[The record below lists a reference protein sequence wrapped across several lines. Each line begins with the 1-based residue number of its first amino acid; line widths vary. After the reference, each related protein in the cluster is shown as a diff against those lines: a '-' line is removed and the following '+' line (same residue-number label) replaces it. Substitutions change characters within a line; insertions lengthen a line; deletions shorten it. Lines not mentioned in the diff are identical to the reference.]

1 MVLVLGGS
9 TFNHP
14 VVYPLLL
21 SHHLRYRR
29 FQALLIMNE
38 KPKVLFVGEVA
49 FYHSDYRKGEAA
61 TLRALDHPVW
71 GENIIHTSRVL
82 QKFPDG
88 SFETLNTI
96 YKPVPNE
103 I

>member
-1 MVLVLGGS
+1 MK
-9 TFNHP
+9 
-14 VVYPLLL
+14 
-21 SHHLRYRR
+21 
-29 FQALLIMNE
+29 E
-38 KPKVLFVGEVA
+38 KPTVLFMGEA
-49 FYHSDYRKGEAA
+49 EFYHSDYRKGEAA
-61 TLRALDHPVW
+61 DVRALDHPVW
-71 GENIIHTSRVL
+71 GADLIHTSRVL